1 VVSRKTEQEKGS
13 SVQDKSVKDRKKPKS
28 RSKTPLAQRRKARS
42 LIVQALYQWHVA
54 KSEPLDI
61 EIQFHEQNGG
71 KIDWE
76 YFSEVFLEIPKQ
88 QNTLDETIS
97 PLLDRKLEA
106 LDPVERA
113 VLYLGTFELANRI
126 DIPYRVVINECVEL
140 AKTFGATDGH
150 KYINGVLDKL
160 AVTLRPVELSAKQA
174 ASNKSHSHR

>member
-1 VVSRKTEQEKGS
+1 MTSSKAESTKKTSAPK
-13 SVQDKSVKDRKKPKS
+13 KKPAK
-28 RSKTPLAQRRKARS
+28 SKTPLAQRRKART
-42 LIVQALYQWHVA
+42 LIMQALYQWHVS
-54 KSEPLDI
+54 KSEPLEI
-61 EIQFHEQNGG
+61 EAQFHEQNGG

-88 QNTLDETIS
+88 QEILDQHIA
-97 PLLDRKLEA
+97 PLLDRELKS

-113 VLYLGTFELANRI
+113 LLYLGTFELANRI

-160 AVTLRPVELSAKQA
+160 AVNLRPVELAAK
-174 ASNKSHSHR
+174 

>member
-1 VVSRKTEQEKGS
+1 VAPTKVEPKAKPSAP
-13 SVQDKSVKDRKKPKS
+13 KKNKPQAKA
-28 RSKTPLAQRRKARS
+28 KIPLAQRRKART
-42 LIVQALYQWHVA
+42 LIVQALYQWYIS
-54 KSEPLDI
+54 KSDPLEI
-61 EIQFHEQNGG
+61 EAQFHEQNGG

-88 QNTLDETIS
+88 QEALDKHIS
-97 PLLDRKLEA
+97 PLLDRELNS

-113 VLYLGTFELANRI
+113 LLYLGTFELANRI

-160 AVTLRPVELSAKQA
+160 AKSLRSVEFSSK
-174 ASNKSHSHR
+174 

>member
-1 VVSRKTEQEKGS
+1 MAPIKAEPKAKPSAP
-13 SVQDKSVKDRKKPKS
+13 KKNKPQAKA
-28 RSKTPLAQRRKARS
+28 KIPLAQRRKART
-42 LIVQALYQWHVA
+42 LIVQALYQWYIS
-54 KSEPLDI
+54 KSDPLEI
-61 EIQFHEQNGG
+61 ETQFHEQNGG

-88 QNTLDETIS
+88 QEALDKQIS
-97 PLLDRKLEA
+97 PLLDRELNS

-113 VLYLGTFELANRI
+113 LLYLGTFELANRI

-160 AVTLRPVELSAKQA
+160 AKSLRSVEFSSK
-174 ASNKSHSHR
+174 

>member
-1 VVSRKTEQEKGS
+1 MASRKIEQGKGS
-13 SVQDKSVKDRKKPKS
+13 SVQDKSVQDRKKLKPRAKI
-28 RSKTPLAQRRKARS
+28 PLAQRRKARS

-61 EIQFHEQNGG
+61 EKQFHEQNGG

-76 YFSEVFLEIPKQ
+76 YFAEVFLEIPKQ
-88 QNTLDETIS
+88 QKALDETIS

-113 VLYLGTFELANRI
+113 LLYLGTFELANRI
-126 DIPYRVVINECVEL
+126 DIPYSVVINECVEL
-140 AKTFGATDGH
+140 AKTFGATESY

-160 AVTLRPVELSAKQA
+160 AVTLRSVELSAKQA
-174 ASNKSHSHR
+174 ASNKGHS

>member
-1 VVSRKTEQEKGS
+1 MAPIKAEPKAKPLAS
-13 SVQDKSVKDRKKPKS
+13 KKNKPQAKA
-28 RSKTPLAQRRKARS
+28 KIPLAQRRKART
-42 LIVQALYQWHVA
+42 LIVQALYQWYLS
-54 KSEPLDI
+54 KSDPLEI
-61 EIQFHEQNGG
+61 EAQFHEQNGG

-88 QNTLDETIS
+88 QEALDKHIS
-97 PLLDRKLEA
+97 PLLDRELNS

-113 VLYLGTFELANRI
+113 LLYLGTFELANRI

-160 AVTLRPVELSAKQA
+160 AKSLRSVELSSK
-174 ASNKSHSHR
+174 

>member
-1 VVSRKTEQEKGS
+1 MASPKAEPK
-13 SVQDKSVKDRKKPKS
+13 KKPSAPKKKKPQAS
-28 RSKTPLAQRRKARS
+28 TKIPLAQRRKART
-42 LIVQALYQWHVA
+42 LIVQALYQWHIS
-54 KSEPLDI
+54 KSEPLEI
-61 EIQFHEQNGG
+61 EAQFHEQNGG

-88 QNTLDETIS
+88 QETLDKHIA
-97 PLLDRKLEA
+97 PLLDRELKS

-113 VLYLGTFELANRI
+113 LLYLGTFELANRI

-160 AVTLRPVELSAKQA
+160 AKTLRPVELAAK
-174 ASNKSHSHR
+174 K

>member
-1 VVSRKTEQEKGS
+1 VAPTKAEPKAKPSAP
-13 SVQDKSVKDRKKPKS
+13 KKNKPQAKA
-28 RSKTPLAQRRKARS
+28 KIPLAQRRKART
-42 LIVQALYQWHVA
+42 LIVQALYQWYIS
-54 KSEPLDI
+54 KSDPLEI
-61 EIQFHEQNGG
+61 EAQFHEQNGG

-88 QNTLDETIS
+88 QESLDKHIS
-97 PLLDRKLEA
+97 PLLDRELNS

-113 VLYLGTFELANRI
+113 LLYLGTFELANRI

-160 AVTLRPVELSAKQA
+160 AKSLRSVEFSSK
-174 ASNKSHSHR
+174 